1 MPEAKPEAKSD
12 KQQQIKEILAGIESG
27 IQNLFQSDQYRLY
40 LQTMAKFHRYSL
52 NNTILIFQQRPD
64 ATHCQFGRYVRKGE
78 KGIRILAPAPI
89 KKTIQVKKLD
99 PVTQAPVRDAHGAEV
114 MEDRTIQIPRFKV
127 VTIFDISQTEGPP
140 LPEISADL
148 AGDVEHYEAF
158 MEALQR
164 TSPVPIEIKPLQ
176 RDVDGFF
183 SRDAQSIALREG
195 MSQIQTVCAAVHE
208 VVHSI
213 LHNEEDSEGKS
224 RASKEVEAES
234 VAMAV
239 SSYFHI
245 DTSANSIP
253 YLTTWSSDKT
263 LPELRAS
270 LETITK
276 TTSTLISDRS
286 MQRVGDCS
294 HPAGAEQTGT
304 E

>member
-1 MPEAKPEAKSD
+1 M
-12 KQQQIKEILAGIESG
+12 
-27 IQNLFQSDQYRLY
+27 
-40 LQTMAKFHRYSL
+40 
-52 NNTILIFQQRPD
+52 
-64 ATHCQFGRYVRKGE
+64 RKGE

-176 RDVDGFF
+176 QDVDGLF
-183 SRDAQSIALREG
+183 SRETQSITLREG

-276 TTSTLISDRS
+276 TTSTLISD
-286 MQRVGDCS
+286 QYADLGY
-294 HPAGAEQTGT
+294 
-304 E
+304 

>member
-1 MPEAKPEAKSD
+1 
-12 KQQQIKEILAGIESG
+12 
-27 IQNLFQSDQYRLY
+27 
-40 LQTMAKFHRYSL
+40 
-52 NNTILIFQQRPD
+52 
-64 ATHCQFGRYVRKGE
+64 
-78 KGIRILAPAPI
+78 
-89 KKTIQVKKLD
+89 
-99 PVTQAPVRDAHGAEV
+99 

-127 VTIFDISQTEGPP
+127 VTIFDISQTEGKP

-148 AGDVEHYEAF
+148 VGDVEHYEAF
-158 MEALQR
+158 MEALRR

-183 SRDAQSIALREG
+183 SRETQSITLREG
-195 MSQIQTVCAAVHE
+195 MSQIQTVCACAAVHE
-208 VVHSI
+208 ISHSI
-213 LHNEEDSEGKS
+213 LHNEEDSEEKS

-270 LETITK
+270 LETITQ
-276 TTSTLISDRS
+276 TTSTLISDIERHFGEVCKEWGIAPIQPEQAREENEGKLGETLPPIDQADTLGTAVARQS
-286 MQRVGDCS
+286 AKGYSGGIGSKVQRLARR
-294 HPAGAEQTGT
+294 AGGRQSAKKKRVERGR
-304 E
+304 